1 MLAPPRPR
9 GGAPRAFINAY
20 FARDALARG
29 RKKKLPV
36 ASASTRS
43 TRIDRA
49 SPRVARAPPPE
60 DGPPPASPREQVA
73 RAIRS
78 TRPASARLASARA
91 RATPSRAPR
100 TRTPQICPFA
110 RPRVAP
116 VRNPFI
122 ATLPFSTTHT
132 PAVDRSSSRSPPH
145 PRPGHITRADIAA
158 ACLALNLPGHD
169 AAYVDELV
177 AQFGGDAEL
186 GIRRGRFRSARR
198 RVDRSDRTA
207 PRGDDI
213 ATKAGAVTPGGVASP
228 SPSPPSHPP
237 RTMTSRGGVDGRAGR
252 RRRHRDG
259 GGRGGHDPVCLTRG
273 GDDGSSKAALR

>member
-1 MLAPPRPR
+1 MKRNIFISCPNGAIPTHSSLLDGTPRNVTAARRFAPLLSTMVASRPAPMLAPPRPR

-60 DGPPPASPREQVA
+60 TDLLGVPEGAGA

-100 TRTPQICPFA
+100 TRTPKS
-110 RPRVAP
+110 
-116 VRNPFI
+116 VRSRDHVLLLS
-122 ATLPFSTTHT
+122 ATLSSQPSLFQPPTHPPSTAHRRAPRHILVQATSRARTSPPRASRSTSRATT
-132 PAVDRSSSRSPPH
+132 PRTSTNSSRSSAA
-145 PRPGHITRADIAA
+145 TRARDSSRSI
-158 ACLALNLPGHD
+158 
-169 AAYVDELV
+169 
-177 AQFGGDAEL
+177 
-186 GIRRGRFRSARR
+186 RSARR
-198 RVDRSDRTA
+198 RVDQSDRTA
-207 PRGDDI
+207 PRG
-213 ATKAGAVTPGGVASP
+213 T
-228 SPSPPSHPP
+228 
-237 RTMTSRGGVDGRAGR
+237 TSRRKPER
-252 RRRHRDG
+252 
-259 GGRGGHDPVCLTRG
+259 
-273 GDDGSSKAALR
+273 